1 MIVSVEIC
9 FVNAF
14 DDLCMKLWAD
24 HRALQAIGMPL
35 EVG

>member
-14 DDLCMKLWAD
+14 DDLHTRFQAGR
-24 HRALQAIGMPL
+24 RALQAIGMPL